1 MTTEHDFFGAL
12 ETDADGAIY
21 WSETVEVGDQAV
33 DVSVSSPGGQTVTLE
48 GLDTAAGFVSSLDG
62 LDLRAREA
70 MLSDVDNRNSDVTS
84 FIESTVEEAGDDLLE
99 MLVDRSGDNDVD
111 IIRSL
116 QLVRVSIF
124 PHQTGESAP
133 FAAFE
138 FAFDPDNSDLA
149 LVVSLSNRGESVG
162 VELLE

>member
-1 MTTEHDFFGAL
+1 MSTEHDFFGAL
-12 ETDADGAIY
+12 ESDEHGGIY
-21 WSETVEVGDQAV
+21 WSETVEVGDQPV
-33 DVSVSSPGGQTVTLE
+33 DVSVSSPGDRTVTVE

-70 MLSDVDNRNSDVTS
+70 MLSDVDNRSSDVTS
-84 FIESTVEEAGDDLLE
+84 FIEATVEEVGEDLPE

-116 QLVRVSIF
+116 QLIRVAIH
-124 PHQTGESAP
+124 PHQTGEGAP

-162 VELLE
+162 IELLE

>member
-12 ETDADGAIY
+12 ESDEHGGIY
-21 WSETVEVGDQAV
+21 WSETVEVGDQPV
-33 DVSVSSPGGQTVTLE
+33 DVSVSSPGDRTVTVE

-70 MLSDVDNRNSDVTS
+70 MLSDVDNRSSDVTS
-84 FIESTVEEAGDDLLE
+84 FIEATVEEVGEDLPE

-116 QLVRVSIF
+116 QLIRVAIH
-124 PHQTGESAP
+124 PHQTGEGAP

-162 VELLE
+162 IELLE